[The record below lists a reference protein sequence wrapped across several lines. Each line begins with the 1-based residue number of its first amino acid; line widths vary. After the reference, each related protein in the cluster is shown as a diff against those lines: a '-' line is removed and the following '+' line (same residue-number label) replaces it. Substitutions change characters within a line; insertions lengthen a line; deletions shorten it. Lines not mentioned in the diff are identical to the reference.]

1 MYVEVKVIPYS
12 YKSAGIDRIETE
24 DLKDKIASFAS
35 ITHDN
40 NVVKSGS
47 SFAGIYRLSGYT
59 KPMLISSTDGV
70 GSKLNIATLLD
81 HYESIGVDL
90 VNLNVNDIITCG
102 AKPLFLLDYISI
114 GKLDHQVIEPLMRGM
129 AWACRAVECSIIGG
143 ETAQAPDLYRGNN
156 FDIAGTIVGV
166 VEEDAIIDF
175 NEVNKGDVL
184 LGIPSSGVHTN
195 GFTLIRSVFDI
206 DNKPSALFDHYMEL
220 GHTLGEE
227 LLVPHRNYYLLLE
240 PHFNNLKAI
249 AHITGGGLI
258 GNLPR
263 VLPPGLAA
271 VINTDS
277 WDSQPIFSM
286 IQAKGVDIVEM
297 YHVFNMGL
305 GMVLICEPSKADEL
319 QGAMQSARIIGEVV
333 SQIDDRR
340 VMFNP
345 AID

>member
-1 MYVEVKVIPYS
+1 
-12 YKSAGIDRIETE
+12 
-24 DLKDKIASFAS
+24 
-35 ITHDN
+35 
-40 NVVKSGS
+40 
-47 SFAGIYRLSGYT
+47 
-59 KPMLISSTDGV
+59 MLISSTDGV

-129 AWACRAVECSIIGG
+129 AWACREVECAIIGG

-156 FDIAGTIVGV
+156 FDIAGTVIGV

-175 NEVNKGDVL
+175 KKVNNGDVL

-206 DNKPSALFDHYMEL
+206 DEKPSVLFDHHTEL

-227 LLVPHRNYYLLLE
+227 LLVPHRNYFSLLE
-240 PHFNNLKAI
+240 PHFDNIKAI
-249 AHITGGGLI
+249 SHITGGGLI

-263 VLPPGLAA
+263 VLPSGLSA

-277 WDSQPIFSM
+277 WDLQPIFSM
-286 IQAKGVDIVEM
+286 IQAKGVDMLEM

-305 GMVLICEPSKADEL
+305 GMVLICEPDKPDGL
-319 QGAMQSARIIGEVV
+319 QAVIHDSNIIGEVV
-333 SQIDDRR
+333 NQIDDRR
-340 VMFNP
+340 VVFNP
-345 AID
+345 TID

>member
-1 MYVEVKVIPYS
+1 MVPYS

-24 DLKDKIASFAS
+24 DIKDRIASFAS
-35 ITHDN
+35 ITHGD
-40 NVVKSGS
+40 NVVRSFG
-47 SFAGIYRLSGYT
+47 SFAGVYRLGGYN

-129 AWACRAVECSIIGG
+129 AWACREVEWAIIGG

-156 FDIAGTIVGV
+156 FDIAGTVIGV

-175 NEVNKGDVL
+175 KKVNNGDVL

-206 DNKPSALFDHYMEL
+206 DEKPSVLFDHHTEL

-227 LLVPHRNYYLLLE
+227 LLVPHRNYFSLLE
-240 PHFNNLKAI
+240 PHFDNIKAI
-249 AHITGGGLI
+249 SHITGGGLI

-263 VLPPGLAA
+263 VLPSGLSA

-277 WDSQPIFSM
+277 WDLQPIFSM
-286 IQAKGVDIVEM
+286 IQAKGVDMPEM

-305 GMVLICEPSKADEL
+305 GMVLICEPDKADGL
-319 QGAMQSARIIGEVV
+319 QAVIHDSNIIGEVV
-333 SQIDDRR
+333 NQIDDRR
-340 VMFNP
+340 VVFNP
-345 AID
+345 TID

>member
-1 MYVEVKVIPYS
+1 MVPYS

-24 DLKDKIASFAS
+24 DIKDRIASFAS
-35 ITHDN
+35 ITHGD
-40 NVVKSGS
+40 NVVRSFG
-47 SFAGIYRLSGYT
+47 SFAGVYRLGGYNR
-59 KPMLISSTDGV
+59 PMLISSTDGV

-129 AWACRAVECSIIGG
+129 AWACREVECAIIGG

-156 FDIAGTIVGV
+156 FDIAGTVVGV

-175 NEVNKGDVL
+175 KKVNNGDVL

-206 DNKPSALFDHYMEL
+206 DEKPAVLFDHHTEL

-227 LLVPHRNYYLLLE
+227 LLVPHRNYFSLLE
-240 PHFNNLKAI
+240 PHFDNIKAI

-263 VLPPGLAA
+263 VLPSGLSA

-277 WDSQPIFSM
+277 WELQPIFSM
-286 IQAKGVDIVEM
+286 IQAKGVDMLEM

-305 GMVLICEPSKADEL
+305 GMVLICEPDKADEL
-319 QGAMQSARIIGEVV
+319 QAVIHDSSIIGEVV
-333 SQIDDRR
+333 NQIDDRR
-340 VMFNP
+340 VVFNP
-345 AID
+345 TID

>member
-1 MYVEVKVIPYS
+1 MVPYS

-24 DLKDKIASFAS
+24 DIKDRIASFAS
-35 ITHDN
+35 ITHGD
-40 NVVKSGS
+40 NVVRSFG
-47 SFAGIYRLSGYT
+47 SFAGVYRLGGYN

-129 AWACRAVECSIIGG
+129 AWACREVECAIIGG

-156 FDIAGTIVGV
+156 FDIAGTVIGV

-175 NEVNKGDVL
+175 KKVNNGDVL

-206 DNKPSALFDHYMEL
+206 DEKPSVLFDHHTEL

-227 LLVPHRNYYLLLE
+227 LLVPHRNYFSLLE
-240 PHFNNLKAI
+240 PHFDNIKAI
-249 AHITGGGLI
+249 SHITGGGLI

-263 VLPPGLAA
+263 VLPSGLSA

-277 WDSQPIFSM
+277 WDLQPIFSM
-286 IQAKGVDIVEM
+286 IQA
-297 YHVFNMGL
+297 
-305 GMVLICEPSKADEL
+305 
-319 QGAMQSARIIGEVV
+319 
-333 SQIDDRR
+333 
-340 VMFNP
+340 
-345 AID
+345 

>member
-1 MYVEVKVIPYS
+1 MVPYS

-24 DLKDKIASFAS
+24 DIKDRIASFAS
-35 ITHDN
+35 ITHGD
-40 NVVKSGS
+40 NVVRSFG
-47 SFAGIYRLSGYT
+47 SFAGVYRLSGYNR
-59 KPMLISSTDGV
+59 PMLISSTDGV

-129 AWACRAVECSIIGG
+129 AWACREVECAIIGG

-156 FDIAGTIVGV
+156 FDIAGTVVGV

-175 NEVNKGDVL
+175 KKVNNGDVL

-195 GFTLIRSVFDI
+195 GFTLIRNVFDI
-206 DNKPSALFDHYMEL
+206 DEKPAVLFDHHMEL

-227 LLVPHRNYYLLLE
+227 LLVPHRNYYALLE
-240 PHFNNLKAI
+240 PHFDNIKAI
-249 AHITGGGLI
+249 SHITGGGLI

-263 VLPPGLAA
+263 ILPSGLSA
-271 VINTDS
+271 VINTNS
-277 WDSQPIFSM
+277 WDLQPIFSM
-286 IQAKGVDIVEM
+286 IQAKGVDILEM

-305 GMVLICEPSKADEL
+305 GMVLICEPDKADGL
-319 QGAMQSARIIGEVV
+319 RAVIHDSSIIGEVV
-333 SQIDDRR
+333 NQIDDRR
-340 VMFNP
+340 IVFNP
-345 AID
+345 TID

>member
-1 MYVEVKVIPYS
+1 MVPYS

-24 DLKDKIASFAS
+24 DIKDRIASFAS
-35 ITHDN
+35 ITHGD
-40 NVVKSGS
+40 NVVRSFG
-47 SFAGIYRLSGYT
+47 SFAGVYRFGGYN

-129 AWACRAVECSIIGG
+129 AWACREVECAIIGG

-156 FDIAGTIVGV
+156 FDIAGTVIGV

-175 NEVNKGDVL
+175 KKVNNGDVL

-206 DNKPSALFDHYMEL
+206 DEKPSVLFDHHTEL

-227 LLVPHRNYYLLLE
+227 LLVPHRNYFSLLE
-240 PHFNNLKAI
+240 PHFDNIKAI
-249 AHITGGGLI
+249 SHITGGGLI

-263 VLPPGLAA
+263 VLPSGLSA

-277 WDSQPIFSM
+277 WDLQPIFSM
-286 IQAKGVDIVEM
+286 IQAKGVDMLEM

-305 GMVLICEPSKADEL
+305 GMVLICEQDKADGL
-319 QGAMQSARIIGEVV
+319 QAVIHDSNIIGEVV
-333 SQIDDRR
+333 NQIDDRR
-340 VMFNP
+340 VVFNP
-345 AID
+345 TID

>member
-1 MYVEVKVIPYS
+1 MSSYS
-12 YKSAGIDRIETE
+12 YKSAGIDRTETE
-24 DLKDKIASFAS
+24 DLKDQIAGFAS
-35 ITHDN
+35 LTHGD
-40 NVVKSGS
+40 NVVKDFG
-47 SFAGIYRLSGYT
+47 SFAGVYRLSGYSR
-59 KPMLISSTDGV
+59 PMLISSTDGV

-81 HYESIGVDL
+81 HYESIGMDL

-129 AWACRAVECSIIGG
+129 AWACKEVECAIIGG
-143 ETAQAPDLYRGNN
+143 ETAQATDLYRGNN
-156 FDIAGTIVGV
+156 FDIAGTVVGV
-166 VEEDAIIDF
+166 VEEDAMIDF
-175 NEVNKGDVL
+175 KKVKKGDVL

-206 DNKPSALFDHYMEL
+206 DNQPAVLFDHYMEL

-227 LLVPHRNYYLLLE
+227 LLIPHRSYYSLLE
-240 PHFNNLKAI
+240 PHFDKLKAL

-263 VLPPGLAA
+263 VLPGGLAA
-271 VINTDS
+271 IINTDS
-277 WDSQPIFSM
+277 WDSQPIFAM
-286 IQAKGVDIVEM
+286 IQAKGVDMAEM

-305 GMVLICEPSKADEL
+305 GMILICDPEKVAEL
-319 QGAMQSARIIGEVV
+319 QVVIDGSRVVGEVV
-333 SQIDDRR
+333 DQIDDRR
-340 VMFNP
+340 IRLFP